1 MGTSN
6 ETENARG
13 APLPGLWA
21 RAASRFSTFKFKSFK
36 FEEPVSLTL
45 QLGVLGLLK
54 CRTCAA
60 QYFAKPKS
68 FLFKNRRVDVFT
80 AHVAA
85 VLSTRIY
92 SRSEEFR
99 MVDV

>member
-6 ETENARG
+6 ELENARG
-13 APLPGLWA
+13 AAPGPGAGRPVFNFL
-21 RAASRFSTFKFKSFK
+21 K

-45 QLGVLGLLK
+45 QLGPLK
-54 CRTCAA
+54 CRSSTCQAE
-60 QYFAKPKS
+60 KLPKKL
-68 FLFKNRRVDVFT
+68 FFKNRRVDVFT